1 MRAPATAPVA
11 AVSLIAG
18 YGVAA
23 GTGVRPIGGLV
34 LAAGTA
40 WCARDW
46 VRRRGTG
53 VAGGL
58 LGVQLA
64 CFVGSHLL
72 APSLGAW
79 PSVLIVSAVS
89 GATAYAVADR
99 SPGRAAV

>member
-11 AVSLIAG
+11 AASLIAG
-18 YGVAA
+18 YAVAA

-40 WCARDW
+40 WCAREW
-46 VRRRGTG
+46 SRRRGNN
-53 VAGGL
+53 VAAGL
-58 LGVQLA
+58 LGVQLV

-72 APSLGAW
+72 APSIGAW

-89 GATAYAVADR
+89 AASAYAVADR
-99 SPGRAAV
+99 APAEVAA